1 MALNATSVG
10 VGRRN
15 KRFFLMCSRNCV
27 LITIVTI
34 IIIIIIIFIII
45 IIVLDVALVAVMR
58 RYFEIAKWQ

>member
-34 IIIIIIIFIII
+34 IIIIISFIII
-45 IIVLDVALVAVMR
+45 IIVFDVALVAVMR
-58 RYFEIAKWQ
+58 RCFEIAKWQ